1 MDGYISLKLQR
12 QLDVV
17 ELIRM
22 LKDFVGR
29 GNSEEGLNTLG
40 LSIKWSDIAEIL
52 LKADGSWDE
61 VPYLYHKYNIK
72 KYKEA
77 I

>member
-17 ELIRM
+17 ELIKM

-40 LSIKWSDIAEIL
+40 LSIKWSDIAKIL
-52 LKADGSWDE
+52 LKADGSWDKK
-61 VPYLYHKYNIK
+61 PYFYHKYDIK
-72 KYKEA
+72 KHLEA